1 MILTRQHYH
10 ISVSDGVRNSARFV
24 VMFSSDGSS
33 ADTILDGI
41 SILRADRQSCI
52 ICGHPTGDCVSHFG
66 EAQIPTEVRVQFAPL
81 VESRK
86 EEEVIFV
93 AKDVHK
99 EVALSSMTKTRILVA
114 KAGTYVTKSK
124 AEELGII

>member
-10 ISVSDGVRNSARFV
+10 IWVSDRVCKSARFG
-24 VMFSSDGSS
+24 VMFSSDGTSP
-33 ADTILDGI
+33 DTILDGI
-41 SILRADRQSCI
+41 SILRANRQPCI

-66 EAQIPTEVRVQFAPL
+66 ETQIPTEVRVQFAPL

-93 AKDVHK
+93 AQDVHR
-99 EVALSSMTKTRILVA
+99 EVALSSMTKTRVLVA

>member
-10 ISVSDGVRNSARFV
+10 ISVSDGERNSARFV
-24 VMFSSDGSS
+24 VMFSSDGTR

-93 AKDVHK
+93 AKDVHRD
-99 EVALSSMTKTRILVA
+99 VALSSMTRTRILVA

>member
-10 ISVSDGVRNSARFV
+10 ISVSDGGRNSARFV
-24 VMFSSDGSS
+24 VMFSSYGSS

-93 AKDVHK
+93 AKDVHRD
-99 EVALSSMTKTRILVA
+99 VALSSMTRTRILVA
-114 KAGTYVTKSK
+114 KAWTYVTKSK

>member
-1 MILTRQHYH
+1 
-10 ISVSDGVRNSARFV
+10 
-24 VMFSSDGSS
+24 MFSSDGTR

-41 SILRADRQSCI
+41 SILRADRQGCI
-52 ICGHPTGDCVSHFG
+52 VCGHPTGDCTSHFG

-86 EEEVIFV
+86 QEEVIFV
-93 AKDVHK
+93 AEDVHK
-99 EVALSSMTKTRILVA
+99 DIALSSMTKTRVLVA
-114 KAGTYVTKSK
+114 KAGTYLTKSK